1 MAGQA
6 VGPAVGII
14 GLGSLGGAM
23 ARRLASHGWSVYGY
37 DTDPAR
43 LADAA
48 AAGITPAASP
58 AALGAACDLV
68 MLSLPDSDAVEAVCL
83 GTAGLI
89 VTPRSG
95 LLVVDTT
102 SGYPMQ
108 TRFIAS
114 ALAAKGVRMLDAAI
128 TAPAGGAA
136 MAAQGRL
143 TFIVGGAEAD
153 LAQARPAL
161 DLLAEQVFHVGAL
174 GAGQIVKLVNNTCAA
189 IAAIATLEGLLVAA
203 KHGLDLWQNLEVMR
217 VGTGHTA
224 FARTPA
230 MLQRRDRPGA
240 HIGLMTKDL
249 AYMSRLARDARVPL
263 AVGDAAGHL
272 FQMAAREVGANA
284 GIMQIAD
291 VMERWSDARLTLQPM
306 DESDAR
312 RASLAAGDCVVGL
325 IGLGNIGAAV
335 ADILLQDG
343 LTVWGYDV
351 DADVLSAAAAK
362 GLRAATSP
370 RQVAE
375 NAQVVILALPQS
387 KVVGEVL
394 FGADGVAQADTPG
407 LLIVDTTSG
416 YPDDTRQFGQ
426 QLAARQMRL
435 IDAAITGERGG
446 AHAIP
451 ERNLT
456 FIVGGAAA
464 DVAQARG
471 ALDHFSSHLFHL
483 GPLGAGQVAKMVN
496 NMVCAVVGVGLIEG
510 LLVAAKLGVDY
521 QQAAQA
527 IDHGTGASFWTH
539 NRGMLSPQPMK
550 GGFYVGLMT
559 KDLRQ
564 MSQISHDSGV
574 PNVLGELTYHL
585 YQLFC
590 RDLGYY
596 GGIAQKIEVL
606 QRWAGITLD
615 GRSLELE
622 ALE

>member
-1 MAGQA
+1 MAQQT
-6 VGPAVGII
+6 VGII

-23 ARRLASHGWSVYGY
+23 ARRLLGSGWTVHGY
-37 DTDPAR
+37 DVDASR
-43 LADAA
+43 LAQAA
-48 AAGITPAASP
+48 AAGITPEASA
-58 AALGAACDLV
+58 AALGACCDRV
-68 MLSLPDSDAVEAVCL
+68 ILSLPDSDAVEHACL
-83 GTAGLI
+83 GSLGLI
-89 VTPRSG
+89 HAPRAER
-95 LLVVDTT
+95 LVIDTT
-102 SGYPMQ
+102 SGYPPQ
-108 TRFIAS
+108 TRDIA
-114 ALAAKGVRMLDAAI
+114 ARLATAGSRMIDAAI

-136 MAAQGRL
+136 MAADGKL
-143 TFIVGGAEAD
+143 TFIVGGADAD
-153 LAQARPAL
+153 IAAASPL
-161 DLLAEQVFHVGAL
+161 LLALGEQIFPVGPL
-174 GAGQIVKLVNNTCAA
+174 GAGQIVRLVNNGCAA

-203 KHGLDLWQNLEVMR
+203 KHGLDLWQNLAVMR

-224 FARTPA
+224 FARHPVL
-230 MLQRRDRPGA
+230 LQARGRSGA

-249 AYMSRLARDARVPL
+249 GYLSRLAREVRVPT
-263 AVGDAAGHL
+263 VIGDAAGHL
-272 FQMAAREVGANA
+272 FQMAAREVGADA

-291 VMERWSDARLTLQPM
+291 VMERWSDARVTLTPV
-306 DESDAR
+306 DEGDAR
-312 RASLAAGDCVVGL
+312 RSSLAAGDAVVGL

-335 ADILLQDG
+335 ADVLLQDG
-343 LTVWGYDV
+343 VTVWGYDV
-351 DADVLSAAAAK
+351 DAAAVSALAAK
-362 GLRAATSP
+362 GLYAATSP

-375 NAQVVILALPQS
+375 QAQILILALPQS

-394 FGADGVAQADTPG
+394 FGPDGVAAADRPG
-407 LLIVDTTSG
+407 LLVVDTTSG
-416 YPDDTRQFGQ
+416 YPDDTCGFGAR
-426 QLAARQMRL
+426 LATRGMRL

-446 AHAIP
+446 SYAIP

-456 FIVGGAAA
+456 FIVGGEAA
-464 DVAQARG
+464 DVAQSRR

-521 QQAAQA
+521 QKAAEA

-539 NRGMLSPQPMK
+539 NRALLSPQPMK

-564 MSQISHDSGV
+564 MSRISYDSGV
-574 PNVLGELTYHL
+574 PNMLGELTYHL

-590 RDLGYY
+590 RDLGYF

-615 GRSLELE
+615 GRELDLEPLE
-622 ALE
+622 